1 MIPTGRLT
9 AIAAGGAVAVSIAAI
24 ALTAAGSGSL
34 DTIDRTPSVVP
45 AATAQLSCPETQS
58 PGTRTDVF
66 ALSPAGPATAP
77 VPGSIAVAPLSAESR
92 TPIATG
98 DQVGV
103 PVTTRMAAAG
113 RSAVAVTAT
122 GGLAP
127 GAFAVQHVVR
137 TGSQTSGT
145 AVAACAPSADRHGA
159 LTGIDTNVGSTAQ
172 VGAVQPEPSRCRRR
186 PRVLR
191 TEGARENGR
200 CTRDPGRAAI
210 THVPGPGPVRSGA
223 RRRDAGGPCYSW
235 PGGGG
240 GGCVASGR
248 CHPWWLRVAR
258 RVQSPSGD
266 VLVNPGD
273 SGAGDQRL
281 VLTNTTGRRLLV
293 TAEVLDVSGPF
304 TPKGLS
310 DVPIKPGH
318 TVVKDVSA
326 TTGSVGVALHVTTDG
341 DITAALVS
349 ESTAAPVDFSAS
361 SDSAPLVEPAVV
373 PLFDGLEVTLAFA
386 TLEDGGGVVQVQ
398 AYDAQGAEIGEP
410 ARVPIKSGTTRAWPG
425 PVPPRAAYLVVSV
438 SDGTAVQGQATYQ
451 SRQGQ
456 SAIPLVSGVWTITR
470 PAVRPGPGD

>member
-1 MIPTGRLT
+1 MILTGRLT

-45 AATAQLSCPETQS
+45 ASTAQLSCPETQS

-66 ALSPAGPATAP
+66 ALSPAGPAAAP

-92 TPIATG
+92 TPLATG

-127 GAFAVQHVVR
+127 GAFAAQHVVR
-137 TGSQTSGT
+137 TGSRTSGT
-145 AVAACAPSADRHGA
+145 AVATCAPSADSWWF
-159 LTGIDTNVGSTAQ
+159 TGIDTNVGSTAQ
-172 VGAVQPEPSRCRRR
+172 LVVSNPSPAVAVVDLVFYGPKGLVKAVGARGIPVAPQSRKSLDLARYAPGLDAVTLEVRATR
-186 PRVLR
+186 GRVAAAVGVSRL
-191 TEGARENGR
+191 EGA
-200 CTRDPGRAAI
+200 T
-210 THVPGPGPVRSGA
+210 
-223 RRRDAGGPCYSW
+223 
-235 PGGGG
+235 PGGYE
-240 GGCVASGR
+240 
-248 CHPWWLRVAR
+248 WLAES
-258 RVQSPSGD
+258 QPPSDD

-273 SGAGDQRL
+273 SGAGDQHL

-293 TAEVLDVSGPF
+293 TAEVLVASGPF

-310 DVPIKPGH
+310 EVPIRPGH
-318 TVVKDVSA
+318 TVVRDVSA
-326 TTGSVGVALHVTTDG
+326 ITGGDAAALHVTTDG

-349 ESTAAPVDFSAS
+349 DSSGAPGDFSAS
-361 SDSAPLVEPAVV
+361 SDSPPLADPAVV

-386 TLEDGGGVVQVQ
+386 TVEDGGGVVEVQ
-398 AYDAQGAEIGEP
+398 AYDAQGAEIGQP
-410 ARVPIKSGTTRAWPG
+410 GRVPIKSGTTRVWPG

-438 SDGTAVQGQATYQ
+438 NDGTAVQGQATYH

-470 PAVRPGPGD
+470 PAVRPGSGD

>member
-145 AVAACAPSADRHGA
+145 AVAACAPSADSWWF
-159 LTGIDTNVGSTAQ
+159 TGIDTNVGSTAQ
-172 VGAVQPEPSRCRRR
+172 LVLSNPSPAVAVVDLVFYGPKGLVKTAGARGIPVAPQSRTSLDLARYAPGLDAVTLEVRATRGRVAAAVGVSRLVGA
-186 PRVLR
+186 
-191 TEGARENGR
+191 T
-200 CTRDPGRAAI
+200 
-210 THVPGPGPVRSGA
+210 
-223 RRRDAGGPCYSW
+223 
-235 PGGGG
+235 PGGYEWLA
-240 GGCVASGR
+240 AS
-248 CHPWWLRVAR
+248 
-258 RVQSPSGD
+258 QSPSGD